1 MKNFILAGLLFVGSV
16 SFAQPT
22 SGDILMDEVDTVTY
36 AANVQQSQPAFEASI
51 INAFKSGNAGKI
63 AVYFGDNVDLSIS
76 GNTNLYSKSQATQ
89 ILQHF
94 FSEHA
99 PKEFKIIHKGNSK
112 TSEYF
117 IGQLVAAEG
126 KEYRV
131 TLNVKSENNTRT
143 ITSLTIE

>member
-1 MKNFILAGLLFVGSV
+1 MLAGLLFVGSV

-22 SGDILMDEVDTVTY
+22 SGDILMDEVDTTTY
-36 AANVQQSQPAFEASI
+36 AENVKQSQPAFEASI
-51 INAFKSGNAGKI
+51 ISAFKSGNALKI
-63 AVYFGDNVDLSIS
+63 AVYFGDNVDLSVLS
-76 GNTNLYSKSQATQ
+76 TANLYSKSQATQ

-94 FSEHA
+94 FTDHP
-99 PKEFKIIHKGNSK
+99 PKDFKIIHKGNSK

-117 IGQLVAAEG
+117 IGELLTSEG

-131 TLNVKSENNTRT
+131 TLNVKSDNNTRT